1 MSAIQQRESY
11 YENLFNKARS
21 SPEERWKKKNNGK
34 KQNESVIQFDKQF
47 IVISLTL

>member
-21 SPEERWKKKNNGK
+21 SPEERWKKNKGK